1 MEWRGSGR
9 VCIGSTMGGSVMLVK
24 EDTDGSMDVDGTDD
38 CGVVTGGSN
47 GTVVVVR
54 GRRE

>member
-47 GTVVVVR
+47 GTVVVV
-54 GRRE
+54 